1 MEASLKIKNKEV
13 ENMEILDIIIDTHG
27 LIYRVQTQNGNIFEH
42 TLANDTPPDKVAQ
55 VLRLLATHVDN
66 LEEAKTENN

>member
-1 MEASLKIKNKEV
+1 
-13 ENMEILDIIIDTHG
+13 MEIIDIIIDTHG
-27 LIYRVQTQNGNIFEH
+27 LIYKVQTPNGNVFEH

-66 LEEAKTENN
+66 LESQKAGK